1 MLYLAL
7 LFAQKKQWRKREDYY
22 CTNDCD
28 AVYFRN
34 SDSGIRTVC
43 MATRLHQMAQ
53 SLPWML
59 GLGRHRARAHT
70 LVRFLF
76 RLGRRT

>member
-34 SDSGIRTVC
+34 SDSDIRTVC

-59 GLGRHRARAHT
+59 GLGRHKARAHIC
-70 LVRFLF
+70 FLF